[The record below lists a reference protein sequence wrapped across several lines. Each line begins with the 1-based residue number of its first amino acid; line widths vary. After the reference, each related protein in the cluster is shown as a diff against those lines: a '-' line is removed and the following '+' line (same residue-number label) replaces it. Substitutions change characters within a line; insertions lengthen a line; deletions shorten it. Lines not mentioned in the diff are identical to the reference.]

1 MRCALIF
8 YPFVCALLI
17 VLMLLIARF
26 WRVDKPAP
34 AVPKPPR
41 RKREHSVI
49 LTFPVVAVGIVQT
62 PAPVPRYTSH
72 SVARASDCC
81 WLHTTTPPSA

>member
-1 MRCALIF
+1 MRFELIF
-8 YPFVCALLI
+8 YPFVCALFI

-41 RKREHSVI
+41 RKREPKPFAGYI
-49 LTFPVVAVGIVQT
+49 QKPECEWCEQG
-62 PAPVPRYTSH
+62 
-72 SVARASDCC
+72 SVALAGTQRASTP
-81 WLHTTTPPSA
+81 HEIHPRSPPSG